1 MGNNADDNTK
11 NFLEAMGQEDVTKA
25 LRELIRKELEEQKPK
40 LTKEDIMK
48 EPNRTKRLQLIRE
61 NMHLFK

>member
-1 MGNNADDNTK
+1 MGK
-11 NFLEAMGQEDVTKA
+11 NEDILETMGFEGFTETLRDIIRQELEA
-25 LRELIRKELEEQKPK
+25 QKPK